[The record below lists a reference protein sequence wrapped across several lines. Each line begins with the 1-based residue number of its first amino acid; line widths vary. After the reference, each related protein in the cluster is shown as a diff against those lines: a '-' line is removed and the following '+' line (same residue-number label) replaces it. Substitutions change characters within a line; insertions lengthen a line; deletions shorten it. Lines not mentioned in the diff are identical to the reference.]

1 MNKKGVRPLG
11 GTPFVIKIFL
21 GEAMSRRPIVVGNW
35 KMNKLPSEAAA
46 YIREVG
52 PMLVQYEGVDTVLA
66 GQDVL
71 LDAMVYAARSTPIC
85 IGAENVYWEDRGA
98 YTGETSP
105 AALADLGIK
114 MVIIGHSERRNYFR
128 ETDEMVNLK
137 TLATLRNGL
146 MPIIAIDEA
155 VQLESSND
163 HAHWI
168 VNQVVESL
176 KGVTEADMANVML
189 AYEPTAAIGSGQAM
203 SPEIAQK
210 SRWIIRQ
217 TVADMFNQDVA
228 DNLRI
233 LYGGSVK
240 PTNVYDILSQPDID
254 GVLVGDAALDA
265 STFIELVSL
274 AQQAKRTL
282 RKDA

>member
-1 MNKKGVRPLG
+1 
-11 GTPFVIKIFL
+11 
-21 GEAMSRRPIVVGNW
+21 MSRRPIVVGNW

-155 VQLESSND
+155 MQLESSND

-210 SRWIIRQ
+210 SLWMIRQ

>member
-1 MNKKGVRPLG
+1 MKL
-11 GTPFVIKIFL
+11 
-21 GEAMSRRPIVVGNW
+21 MSRQPIVVANW
-35 KMNKLPSEAAA
+35 KMNKLPSEAEG
-46 YIREVG
+46 YIQEVA
-52 PMLVQYEGVDTVLA
+52 PKLAKYPNVDTVLA

-71 LDAMVYAARSTPIC
+71 LNAMVSAAKGTSVC

-105 AALADLGIK
+105 AALADLGIQV
-114 MVIIGHSERRNYFR
+114 VIIGHSERRNYFR

-137 TLATLRNGL
+137 TLAALRNGL

-155 VQLESSND
+155 VQLESEND

-176 KGVTEADMANVML
+176 KGVAIADLGRVML

-203 SPEIAQK
+203 GPEIAQK
-210 SRWIIRQ
+210 SLRIIRQ
-217 TVADMFNQDVA
+217 TVADMFGQPAA
-228 DNLRI
+228 DQMRI

-240 PTNVYDILSQPDID
+240 PTNAYELLAQPDID

-265 STFIELVSL
+265 MTFIELVSL
-274 AQQAKRTL
+274 ADQAKRSL
-282 RKDA
+282 QKEA